1 MPIMMAIMASFVAT
15 DLYLPAVP
23 FLPAALNGSAIEAQD
38 TLAVFAGTFALG
50 QLVFGALGDR
60 YDRKALVVWATV
72 AFAVASICC
81 AFAQSMQMLI
91 YMRGIQGFTAAAAA
105 AVAPA
110 ILRGFGDELHVIR
123 LLSALTSIEAIA
135 PAIAPIAGVWLV
147 ATFGWSSTF
156 YVIAV
161 LALGAVIWMSK
172 VKVSAIQ
179 LDGAQPLWNGYIRL
193 LGNRRFNGYAWS
205 QALGFAGLMTFIFSS
220 PYLIVTH
227 MGGTT
232 GDFATQQVILVVIYV
247 VTANLAAPMVGR
259 IGTDA
264 ILMVGCVA
272 QMIGAGVFVAVVVV
286 GDVAPLAVAL
296 AVTPFV
302 AGLGLRSGPGFTR
315 ALDVLPRYASSASA
329 ALTFVAM
336 ALAALGTRLVATR
349 LEQGL
354 WPVAIV
360 LAVMAVASFATL
372 LLVFVP
378 GSDSKPKET

>member
-1 MPIMMAIMASFVAT
+1 MMAIMASFLAT
-15 DLYLPAVP
+15 DLYLPAIP
-23 FLPAALNGSAIEAQD
+23 DLPAALNGNAIEAQD
-38 TLAVFAGTFALG
+38 TLAAFAGTFALG

-72 AFAVASICC
+72 AFAAASVVC
-81 AFAQSMQMLI
+81 AFADSMPMLI
-91 YMRGIQGFTAAAAA
+91 YMRGIQGFTAAAATA
-105 AVAPA
+105 IAPA

-123 LLSALTSIEAIA
+123 LFSALTSIEAIA
-135 PAIAPIAGVWLV
+135 PAAAPIAGVWLV
-147 ATFGWSSTF
+147 AKFGWPSTF
-156 YVIAV
+156 YAIAA
-161 LALGAVIWMSK
+161 LALTAVICMRK
-172 VKVSAIQ
+172 VRVASIQ
-179 LDGAQPLWNGYIRL
+179 LGEAQPLWTGYVRL
-193 LGNRRFNGYAWS
+193 LRNRRFNGYAWS

-232 GDFATQQVILVVIYV
+232 GDFAIQQVILVVIYV
-247 VTANLAAPMVGR
+247 VTANLGAPMVAR

-264 ILMVGCVA
+264 VLLVGCVA
-272 QMIGAGVFVAVVVV
+272 QMIGASIFLAVLAV
-286 GDVAPLAVAL
+286 GNSQPLVVAL

-302 AGLGLRSGPGFTR
+302 AGLGLRSGPGFTK
-315 ALDVLPRYASSASA
+315 ALDVVPRYASSASA
-329 ALTFVAM
+329 ALTFIAM

-372 LLVFVP
+372 LLVFIP
-378 GSDSKPKET
+378 DSNTKLKET